1 MTQTEFNLEAGRE
14 ARDLGMEIAARNKA
28 WGIAIARREARRIA
42 LECGTVN
49 INQVQR
55 AIAGY
60 GVNLGNAAGSVFKG
74 KEWERVGF
82 GQADRVRSHAR
93 IISVWKLRNNF
104 FIDGKHMKVKAQ

>member
-14 ARDLGMEIAARNKA
+14 DRDLGMEIAASNKE

-49 INQVQR
+49 INDVQR
-55 AIAGY
+55 AISAY
-60 GVNLGNAAGSVFKG
+60 GVKLGNAAGSVFKG

-82 GQADRVRSHAR
+82 GQADRVSSHAR
-93 IISVWKLRNNF
+93 VISIWRLR
-104 FIDGKHMKVKAQ
+104 A